1 MKGWRL
7 ELLVIGLAFF
17 AGLAA
22 AAWIES
28 VERREEVAEWLEEG
42 R

>member
-1 MKGWRL
+1 MKGCRL
-7 ELLVIGLAFF
+7 EWLVIGLAFF

-22 AAWIES
+22 AAWLES
-28 VERREEVAEWLEEG
+28 VERREEATAWMEEG